1 MENHTEVIQETKHST
16 TIWLNNSSAGYI
28 SQESENINSKR
39 YKYPNVHSS
48 IIDSSQEKEA
58 T

>member
-1 MENHTEVIQETKHST
+1 MEVTQETKHST

-39 YKYPNVHSS
+39 YKYPNIHSS
-48 IIDSSQEKEA
+48 IIDSSQKKEA

>member
-1 MENHTEVIQETKHST
+1 MEVTQETKHSAT
-16 TIWLNNSSAGYI
+16 VWLNNSSAGYI
-28 SQESENINSKR
+28 SQESENINSKG
-39 YKYPNVHSS
+39 YTYPSVHSS

>member
-1 MENHTEVIQETKHST
+1 MEVTQETKHSAAV
-16 TIWLNNSSAGYI
+16 WLNSSAGCI
-28 SQESENINSKR
+28 SQESENINSKG
-39 YKYPNVHSS
+39 YTCPSVHSS